1 MKKKQ
6 NETTGE
12 EILIKKTVAREI
24 KWVKQMKKGNN

>member
-12 EILIKKTVAREI
+12 EILIKKTG
-24 KWVKQMKKGNN
+24 KGDQMSETNEKRQ